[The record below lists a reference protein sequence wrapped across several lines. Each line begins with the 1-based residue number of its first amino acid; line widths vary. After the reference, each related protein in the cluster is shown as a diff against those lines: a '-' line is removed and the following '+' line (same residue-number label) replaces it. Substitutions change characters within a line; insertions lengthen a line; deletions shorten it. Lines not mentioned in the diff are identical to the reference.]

1 MKIKNISTI
10 VAISSLV
17 LVPGCAELEKTI
29 QSQTETLTKTTS
41 SQTETLT
48 KTTSERTVENSPAD
62 ANTKYLLK
70 QIIVKLNNGQTTSV
84 ANSRGQTFGVDG
96 LVNLN
101 GSAAPYMSL
110 NQIKDLAEKSNV
122 DVPFDRYQNLMQK

>member
-17 LVPGCAELEKTI
+17 LVTGCAELEKTI
-29 QSQTETLTKTTS
+29 Q

-110 NQIKDLAEKSNV
+110 NQIKDLADKSNV
-122 DVPFDRYQNLMQK
+122 DVPLNRYQNLMQK

>member
-1 MKIKNISTI
+1 MKNISTI

-17 LVPGCAELEKTI
+17 LVTGCAELEKTI
-29 QSQTETLTKTTS
+29 QT
-41 SQTETLT
+41 QTETLT

-62 ANTKYLLK
+62 PNTKYLLK
-70 QIIVKLNNGQTTSV
+70 QIIVKLNNGQTTGEASFTK
-84 ANSRGQTFGVDG
+84 GQTFGVSG

-101 GSAAPYMSL
+101 GSPAPYMTL

-122 DVPFDRYQNLMQK
+122 DVPLDRYQNLMQK

>member
-17 LVPGCAELEKTI
+17 LVTGCAELEKTI
-29 QSQTETLTKTTS
+29 Q

-70 QIIVKLNNGQTTSV
+70 QIIVKLNNGQTTSI

-101 GSAAPYMSL
+101 GTAAPYMSL
-110 NQIKDLAEKSNV
+110 NQIKDLADKNNV
-122 DVPFDRYQNLMQK
+122 DVPLDRYQNLMQK

>member
-1 MKIKNISTI
+1 MKIKNIPTI
-10 VAISSLV
+10 VTISSLV
-17 LVPGCAELEKTI
+17 LLAGCAELEKTI
-29 QSQTETLTKTTS
+29 QT
-41 SQTETLT
+41 QTETLT
-48 KTTSERTVENSPAD
+48 KTTSERTVENSTAD

-70 QIIVKLNNGQTTSV
+70 QIIVKLNNGQTTGV

-122 DVPFDRYQNLMQK
+122 DVPLDRYQNLMQK

>member
-1 MKIKNISTI
+1 MKKIYTI

-17 LVPGCAELEKTI
+17 LVNGCVELEKTI
-29 QSQTETLTKTTS
+29 Q

-70 QIIVKLNNGQTTSV
+70 QIIVKLKNGQTCGESSNV
-84 ANSRGQTFGVDG
+84 HGQTFGVSG
-96 LVNLN
+96 LVNLD
-101 GSAAPYMSL
+101 GSSVPYMTL
-110 NQIKDLAEKSNV
+110 NQIKTLADKNNV
-122 DVPFDRYQNLMQK
+122 DVPLDRYQNLMQ

>member
-17 LVPGCAELEKTI
+17 LVNGCAELEKTI

-41 SQTETLT
+41 
-48 KTTSERTVENSPAD
+48 ERTVENSTAD

-70 QIIVKLNNGQTTSV
+70 QIIVKLNNGQTTSI